1 MLLSVANEK
10 PYPGCNSAP
19 FNTDQQTGDRSL
31 HVVTQAEESNGL
43 RLIGALR
50 VSDGSE
56 WAGLESDF
64 QLLGHSAP

>member
-1 MLLSVANEK
+1 MPPQRNVRTES
-10 PYPGCNSAP
+10 
-19 FNTDQQTGDRSL
+19 RSY
-31 HVVTQAEESNGL
+31 VVTQAEESNGL